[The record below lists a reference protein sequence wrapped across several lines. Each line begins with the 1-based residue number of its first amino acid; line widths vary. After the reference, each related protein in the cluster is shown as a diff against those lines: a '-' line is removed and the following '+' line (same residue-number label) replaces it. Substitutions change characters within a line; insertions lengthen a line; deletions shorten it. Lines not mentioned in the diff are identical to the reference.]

1 MSANPVIPVA
11 KGTIIY
17 EQGQPCSTMFV
28 LQSGTV
34 GLYLNW
40 ATPTQFQIL
49 EISKVGTM
57 FGEMGLF
64 EKDPRNATAIALT
77 DCTLLEISSE
87 SFPEFVREHPE
98 ETIDIILDLSQRFK
112 MALQEIKASQEI
124 IAESLAALKEASESR
139 KDTLKDRIK
148 RISDYLLDI
157 PEDVPPELYLSLNSR
172 FHGTMY

>member
-1 MSANPVIPVA
+1 MDTNPIISVP

-17 EQGQPCSTMFV
+17 EQGEPCTTMFV
-28 LQSGTV
+28 LQSGSV

-40 ATPTQFQIL
+40 ATPTQFQLL
-49 EISKVGTM
+49 EITKAGTSL
-57 FGEMGLF
+57 GEMGLF
-64 EKDPRNATAIALT
+64 EKDPRNATAVAYSDAILF
-77 DCTLLEISSE
+77 EISHE
-87 SFPEFVREHPE
+87 TFPAFVQNHPDQ
-98 ETIDIILDLSQRFK
+98 TISIILELSQRFK
-112 MALQEIKASQEI
+112 MALQEIKASQAI
-124 IAESLAALKEASESR
+124 ISESLAALKEAQECK

>member
-1 MSANPVIPVA
+1 MATNPVIPVS

-17 EQGQPCSTMFV
+17 EQGQACNTMFV

-40 ATPTQFQIL
+40 ATPTQFQLL
-49 EISKVGTM
+49 EISKVGTSL
-57 FGEMGLF
+57 GEMGLF
-64 EKDPRNATAIALT
+64 EEDPRNATAIALT

-87 SFPEFVREHPE
+87 NFPQFVQEHPDQ
-98 ETIDIILDLSQRFK
+98 TISMILELSQRFK

-124 IAESLAALKEASESR
+124 IAESLAALKEANECK

>member
-1 MSANPVIPVA
+1 MSTTPIVSVT

-17 EQGQPCSTMFV
+17 EQGQPCTTMFV
-28 LQSGTV
+28 LQSGTI

-40 ATPTQFQIL
+40 ATPTQFQLL

-77 DCTLLEISSE
+77 DCMLLEISSE
-87 SFPEFVREHPE
+87 SFPRFVQEHPDQ
-98 ETIDIILDLSQRFK
+98 TINIILDLSQRFK
-112 MALQEIKASQEI
+112 MALQEIKAGQEI
-124 IAESLAALKEASESR
+124 IAESLAALKEMNECK

>member
-1 MSANPVIPVA
+1 MDTNPIISVP

-17 EQGQPCSTMFV
+17 EQGEPCTTMFV
-28 LQSGTV
+28 LQSGSV

-40 ATPTQFQIL
+40 ATPTQFQLL
-49 EISKVGTM
+49 EITKAGTSL
-57 FGEMGLF
+57 GEMGLF
-64 EKDPRNATAIALT
+64 EKDPRNATAVAHS
-77 DCTLLEISSE
+77 DATLLEISNE
-87 SFPEFVREHPE
+87 TFPAFVQNHPDQ
-98 ETIDIILDLSQRFK
+98 TISIILELSQRFK
-112 MALQEIKASQEI
+112 MALQEIKASQAI
-124 IAESLAALKEASESR
+124 ISESLAALKEAQECK

>member
-1 MSANPVIPVA
+1 
-11 KGTIIY
+11 
-17 EQGQPCSTMFV
+17 
-28 LQSGTV
+28 
-34 GLYLNW
+34 
-40 ATPTQFQIL
+40 
-49 EISKVGTM
+49 M

-77 DCTLLEISSE
+77 DCMLLEISSE
-87 SFPEFVREHPE
+87 SFPRFVQEHPDQ
-98 ETIDIILDLSQRFK
+98 TINIILDLSQRFK
-112 MALQEIKASQEI
+112 MALQEIKAGQEI
-124 IAESLAALKEASESR
+124 IAESLAALKEMNECK

>member
-1 MSANPVIPVA
+1 MDTNPIISVP

-17 EQGQPCSTMFV
+17 EQGKPCTTMFV
-28 LQSGTV
+28 LQSGSV

-40 ATPTQFQIL
+40 ATPTQFQLL
-49 EISKVGTM
+49 EITKAGTSL
-57 FGEMGLF
+57 GEMGLF
-64 EKDPRNATAIALT
+64 EKDPRNATAVALS
-77 DCTLLEISSE
+77 DATLLEISNE
-87 SFPEFVREHPE
+87 TFPTFVQNHPDQ
-98 ETIDIILDLSQRFK
+98 TISIILELSQRFK
-112 MALQEIKASQEI
+112 MALQEIKASQAI
-124 IAESLAALKEASESR
+124 IGESLAALKEAQECK